1 MNLFKEILFQFG
13 INVKKKFFISYN
25 FFAMKI
31 RTEKF
36 PRLKDLREDNDLK
49 QRQLAEILHIGQPT
63 YNHYEKGCREI
74 PIDCL
79 IELAKFYRTSIDY
92 IVGLTDEF
100 EPYPKRRRRN
110 FDP

>member
-1 MNLFKEILFQFG
+1 M
-13 INVKKKFFISYN
+13 VYN
-25 FFAMKI
+25 FFAMKM

-63 YNHYEKGCREI
+63 YNHYEKGYREI

-79 IELAKFYRTSIDY
+79 IELAKFYRTSVDY
-92 IVGLTDEF
+92 LVGLTDEF
-100 EPYPKRRRRN
+100 EPYPRTKYKN
-110 FDP
+110 FYSR